1 MKAINRANNKL
12 VRHRERL
19 RAAGLRPVHFWVPD
33 TCTPEFAALLRM
45 QCLQLAKDLAE
56 TEALGFTEQ
65 VATHIDS
72 WHWIGNGYECAKT
85 KRLPGLAVNN
95 LYQSQSEDS
104 LSTTR
109 MPRSANCSRTVDW
122 YFKTEERSHCSKRFA
137 AVDLTTLLDENKE

>member
-1 MKAINRANNKL
+1 MKAINCAHNKL

-56 TEALGFTEQ
+56 TEVLGFTEQ

-85 KRLPGLAVNN
+85 NDFQGWRSITCINLNQKIAFLRRECLAV
-95 LYQSQSEDS
+95 
-104 LSTTR
+104 
-109 MPRSANCSRTVDW
+109 PTVQG
-122 YFKTEERSHCSKRFA
+122 R
-137 AVDLTTLLDENKE
+137 